1 MSRKLAVKGCLS
13 LALLSS
19 IATGVQGKED
29 YDRTHCPKEN
39 EWASTID
46 PENRPFF
53 LEFSKTA
60 IWAHGPDVTSNEG
73 VGEIDRLFSFLTH
86 AYHDIPEYRNE
97 ISSLFELMSKEPGP
111 RERFGETALLEIAQC
126 MGGGL
131 QVDCAQMAIEKG
143 YVKPLEDLINE
154 PSFNETLQFLKEACR
169 ENKDEI
175 R

>member
-1 MSRKLAVKGCLS
+1 MTKKSTITSCLA

-19 IATGVQGKED
+19 VATDVQGAED

-60 IWAHGPDVTSNEG
+60 IRNHGPYVTSNEG
-73 VGEIDRLFSFLTH
+73 PGEIDRLYSFLTH
-86 AYHDIPEYRNE
+86 AYHDVPEYRNE
-97 ISSLFELMSKEPGP
+97 ISSGFEQMSKEPLL

-126 MGGGL
+126 MSGIP
-131 QVDCAQMAIEKG
+131 QIDCAQMAVEKG
-143 YVKPLEDLINE
+143 YLKPLDDLIGE
-154 PSFNETLQFLKEACR
+154 PSFNETLQFLKDACQ
-169 ENKDEI
+169 ENEDEI
-175 R
+175 K